1 MFYRTSIK
9 TKLLGYLGDFL
20 AWLADAAYV
29 LLQKANSA
37 EDSASAA
44 EHAAMWADFERAIDK
59 AAAWEARLNVA
70 IDQLEADRAETW
82 ADLDWLQQALRTHRA
97 KEAA

>member
-9 TKLLGYLGDFL
+9 TKLLGYLGAFL
-20 AWLADAAYV
+20 AWLADAAYA

-44 EHAAMWADFERAIDK
+44 EHAAMCADFERAIDK
-59 AAAWEARLNVA
+59 ATKHEARLNVA
-70 IDQLEADRAETW
+70 IDQLEAERAEME
-82 ADLDWLQQALRTHRA
+82 ADLGWLQQALRNHQSN
-97 KEAA
+97 